1 MQPARGTGHG
11 VWDKLRRNRVLLV
24 MIAPAVLFFLVNNY
38 IPMAGIILAFKEYNF
53 RGGIFFSPWAGLGNF
68 RFLFLSGEVFAALR
82 NTVLYNLSFL
92 VLENFAGIL
101 LAIFLSELT
110 AVHFR
115 KVAQAL
121 LFLPYILSWVVI
133 GAISFNFFN
142 YEFGAINTVL
152 KSFGMSPVNFYGETA
167 AWPFIIAAFDVWK
180 GAGYASVLYLATI
193 VGIDQEL
200 HEAAQIDGAHIFD
213 RIRHITIPHV
223 KPTLVTLVLLAV
235 GRIFSGNFQM
245 FFQLVGNNSIL
256 YPSTDVI
263 DTLVTR
269 MLMSSNEIGF
279 AAAAGLIQSVFG
291 FVVIMVVN
299 AAVRHFDHENAL
311 F

>member
-1 MQPARGTGHG
+1 M
-11 VWDKLRRNRVLLV
+11 
-24 MIAPAVLFFLVNNY
+24 
-38 IPMAGIILAFKEYNF
+38 
-53 RGGIFFSPWAGLGNF
+53 
-68 RFLFLSGEVFAALR
+68 FAALR

-101 LAIFLSELT
+101 LAIFLSALT

-115 KVAQAL
+115 KVAPAL
-121 LFLPYILSWVVI
+121 LFRPYSLSWVVI